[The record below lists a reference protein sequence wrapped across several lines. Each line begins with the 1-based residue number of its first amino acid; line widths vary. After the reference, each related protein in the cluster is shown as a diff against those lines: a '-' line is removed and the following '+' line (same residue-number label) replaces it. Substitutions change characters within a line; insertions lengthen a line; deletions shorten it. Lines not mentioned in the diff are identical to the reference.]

1 MKGKRLSRFANLR
14 ACRFLSALALLA
26 MVGCVAPPRMSVHAA
41 RYRLDLQLDPTT
53 HHLVGRAT
61 IDLERIAGQATPIDG
76 RTAVEFLLHPHL
88 KVLNVTVG
96 GATVTRRFVRRGR
109 SHDDPLA
116 PHTHAVVLKHPVDA
130 LTLFVD
136 FEGELNQDVSAGEKA
151 GQIHN
156 FDMKA
161 HIGTE
166 GIYLGGG
173 NWYPRPLGDEDND
186 PQLTDFT
193 LVIAPIEGMA
203 LVAGAER
210 APELAARTERLAWK
224 TPFPIEEMVVV
235 GGPHEVHESTHHHVA
250 VSLHLKPEQAK
261 HAAGLFE
268 AVKRNLDRYEPLIG
282 AYPAGEFAIV
292 DNFFSSGFAF
302 PTFTLLSS
310 AVIDMGERSQT
321 AHGYIDHEMLHC
333 WWGNGIHVD
342 PRDGNWCEALASY
355 GANYYGHVLDGNDKE
370 ARRKRRNY
378 SHFLSRIEPEKD
390 KPLGTYGLEDGCG
403 RGIAYSK
410 GAAVFHM
417 LARKIGQDNFWAAMR
432 RFTAEYT
439 GRYASWGDIQR
450 LCEEEGDMSLDTFF
464 EQWVRGGGAPTLSV
478 ERAAYHSGDRL
489 LTLSMHQEGGAFDL
503 TLPVR
508 VRHADGTTIV
518 DVHLREASDEL
529 TIPLDFVPLTVEI
542 DPDYHLF
549 RKIPL
554 KEILPTTAATRYGS
568 AFAAVVPVGDL
579 PGPYK
584 DLQDIFESSF
594 EENERHTLVVGEI
607 GEGALA
613 GSCLLILGEAVR
625 DPHVAAFLSA
635 VEFPVR
641 WLDNGFVIGDETY
654 LEPTHAVVATAAH
667 PDVPGGGVTVFFA
680 NSEEAIPPAMLIPFY
695 EHSMIVFEDRKPIV
709 RRDLEYRNIIAV
721 EIE

>member
-1 MKGKRLSRFANLR
+1 MNNIRSSRLAHSKVYQSVLP
-14 ACRFLSALALLA
+14 LVLLIV
-26 MVGCVAPPRMSVHAA
+26 VGCASPPRMSVHAA

-61 IDLERIAGQATPIDG
+61 IDLERTAEQSAPIDG
-76 RTAVEFLLHPHL
+76 RIAVEFLLHPHL
-88 KVLNVTVG
+88 KVLDVTAG
-96 GATVTRRFVRRGR
+96 GATVIRRFVRRNHP
-109 SHDDPLA
+109 HDDPLV
-116 PHTHAVVLKHPVDA
+116 PHTHAVVLKQPVDA

-161 HIGTE
+161 HIGVE

-173 NWYPRPLGDEDND
+173 NWYPRPLSDEDND
-186 PQLTDFT
+186 PQLTEFT

-210 APELAARTERLAWK
+210 APKLAARTERLAWK

-390 KPLGTYGLEDGCG
+390 KPLGTYGQEDGCG

-439 GRYASWGDIQR
+439 GRFASWRDIQR
-450 LCEEEGDMSLDTFF
+450 LCEEEGDISLDTFF
-464 EQWVRGGGAPTLSV
+464 QQWVRGGGAPTLRIEQAV
-478 ERAAYHSGDRL
+478 YHSGNRL
-489 LTLSMHQEGGAFDL
+489 LTLSVHQGENSFDL
-503 TLPVR
+503 NVPVR
-508 VRHADGTTIV
+508 VTHADGTS
-518 DVHLREASDEL
+518 DVEVELREASQDL
-529 TIPLDFVPLTVEI
+529 TIPLDVVPLTVEI

-554 KEILPTTAATRYGS
+554 EEILPTTVATRYGS
-568 AFAAVVPVGDL
+568 AFATVLPVTDL

-584 DLQDIFESSF
+584 ALQDIFESSF
-594 EENERHTLVVGEI
+594 EENERRTLVVGEI
-607 GEGALA
+607 EEGALA
-613 GSCLLILGEAVR
+613 NSCLLILGDAVR
-625 DPHVAAFLSA
+625 DPHVSAFLSA

-641 WLDNGFVIGDETY
+641 WLDNGFVIGDEKY
-654 LEPTHAVVATAAH
+654 LEPTHAVVATASH

-680 NSEEAIPPAMLIPFY
+680 NSEGAIPPGMLIPFY
-695 EHSMIVFEDRKPIV
+695 EH
-709 RRDLEYRNIIAV
+709 
-721 EIE
+721 